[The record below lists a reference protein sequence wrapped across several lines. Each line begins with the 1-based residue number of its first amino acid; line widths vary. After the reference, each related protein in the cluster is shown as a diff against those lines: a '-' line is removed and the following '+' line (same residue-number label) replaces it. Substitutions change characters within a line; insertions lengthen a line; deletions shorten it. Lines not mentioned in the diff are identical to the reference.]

1 MTVHPIL
8 AERRALPA
16 RDGGAR
22 GRAAEG
28 RVPGGWQ
35 GGGWLGDPARTAEFL
50 GDQPALTLGPRH
62 PAVDRHLF
70 SFRWLAASLLVGV
83 CGTALLAGAIYVAVQ
98 GETVFAEPPEVAQAV
113 QPASASVEPNAR
125 KGDKLVQQ
133 VALPSA
139 RQLIRAPFAQR
150 VGDRE
155 IIKVRPF
162 IRVAASLSLTS
173 GVYATDI
180 PPFNPLRLFSE
191 GGPNVDRAA
200 EPLTDVPDP
209 DVSLVKRDL
218 SGVPLGGPG
227 VGLSDAEVIL
237 QLEEERSN
245 QSLAGR
251 RPALP
256 IPPQLM
262 LSRTLR
268 APGEAPSGPLA
279 YAPSTDTS
287 FSSIEVRVVPEN
299 VTVLP
304 KSRQADTRD
313 PAVEERVLLIRRGE
327 TFDSVLRGAGA
338 SPDQIRGATA
348 ALGGRPRIL
357 ALPEGQVVQVT
368 IVAGARPNDP
378 RQVVRVSLINDG
390 RIEGMAAVNDRGQF
404 VQVALTREEQEGS
417 RPRRGQPRDG
427 DDDEEEGTGAR
438 LYDSLYETALRY
450 EVPRPLIDEMVRIFV
465 HDLDF
470 QRRISGG
477 DSLELIFT
485 DEEEGEG
492 GRKELLYASLSV
504 GGETR
509 RVFRF
514 QTPDDSV
521 IDFFD
526 ENGRSLKKFLLRKP
540 VAGDVEMRSGFGMR
554 YHPILRY
561 AKMHTG
567 VDWANGRVGT
577 PVLSAGH
584 GTVIK
589 AGWDSGYGRRVEI
602 QHANGY
608 VTTYSHLSAFGRGIQ
623 EGARV
628 RQGQVIGAIGNSG
641 LSTGPHLHYEVVVN
655 GNFVNPMKIRLPR
668 GRELEGRMLAEFKR
682 QRDAIDELLNRAG
695 GARVAQRDVRSN

>member
-1 MTVHPIL
+1 MNVHPIL
-8 AERRALPA
+8 AGRQPAPPVRERGLRARSSEPRHGSGWQGDLA
-16 RDGGAR
+16 
-22 GRAAEG
+22 RAAEL
-28 RVPGGWQ
+28 
-35 GGGWLGDPARTAEFL
+35 LGE
-50 GDQPALTLGPRH
+50 QPAITLGPRH

-98 GETVFAEPPEVAQAV
+98 GETVFAEAPEVAQPV
-113 QPASASVEPNAR
+113 QPAAASVAPNAR
-125 KGDKLVQQ
+125 KGDRLVQQ

-150 VGDRE
+150 AGERE
-155 IIKVRPF
+155 VIKVRPF

-173 GVYATDI
+173 GVYAVDI

-218 SGVPLGGPG
+218 SGVPLSGPG
-227 VGLSDAEVIL
+227 AGLSDAEVIL

-268 APGEAPSGPLA
+268 APGDALSGPLA

-287 FSSIEVRVVPEN
+287 FSNIEVRVVPEN

-338 SPDQIRGATA
+338 NPDQIRGITA
-348 ALGGRPRIL
+348 ALGGRARIL

-368 IVAGARPNDP
+368 IVAGARPSDP

-404 VQVALTREEQEGS
+404 VQVALTREEEEGS
-417 RPRRGQPRDG
+417 RPRRGQPRG
-427 DDDEEEGTGAR
+427 AEDDDEEEGTGAR

-450 EVPRPLIDEMVRIFV
+450 DVPRPLIDEMVRIFV

-477 DSLELIFT
+477 DSLEVIFT

-492 GRKELLYASLSV
+492 GRRELLYASLSV

-540 VAGDVEMRSGFGMR
+540 VAGEVEMRSGFGMR

-577 PVLSAGH
+577 PVLAAGH

-628 RQGQVIGAIGNSG
+628 RQGQVIGSIGNSG

-682 QRDAIDELLNRAG
+682 QRDAIEELLNRAG
-695 GARVAQRDVRSN
+695 GARIAQRDVRSN